1 MYSKLVVVLVLLT
14 SISLAE
20 VAEEKCNPPKFI
32 PDADNAP
39 LIYYSAD
46 SRQCDKVCF
55 AQNLVL
61 PSSVHLLLLDSRFNP
76 VRIIL

>member
-1 MYSKLVVVLVLLT
+1 MVVLLLLT
-14 SISLAE
+14 CINLAA

-55 AQNLVL
+55 AQNLGL
-61 PSSVHLLLLDSRFNP
+61 PSSVRFFKRS
-76 VRIIL
+76 VLFDAMYVGGKDG